1 MKKRK
6 IIEAVSNPDFIP
18 GIFNYCD
25 RWCERCEMTNKCANF
40 ALTTADC
47 MNEEDYQN
55 NNEKFWQKFSEIM
68 ETTLELVMEFSANEG
83 IDLDSI
89 DYNAIKEREEKIHK
103 QACQTDISKISKNY
117 IDIAGKWFD
126 ESKNIFIEK
135 EKQLITELEMDLPK
149 SNPDGEAAILKD
161 AISVIMW
168 YKFQIHVKII
178 RAVSGSMEDEELADE
193 YDFPKDSAGSA
204 KVALIGIDRSISAW
218 EKLLIYFPDE
228 EDSFLKILVLLVK
241 LRKEVEKTFPD
252 ARNFIRPGFDE

>member
-1 MKKRK
+1 MKKQK
-6 IIEAVSNPDFIP
+6 IFDDVNNPDFIP

-25 RWCERCEMTNKCANF
+25 RWCERCEMTNKCANY
-40 ALTTADC
+40 ALTKADG
-47 MNEEDYQN
+47 MNVEDYQN
-55 NNEKFWQKFSEIM
+55 NNEKFWQKFGDIM
-68 ETTLELVMEFSANEG
+68 NTTLEMVKEFAANEG

-89 DYNAIKEREEKIHK
+89 DYDAIKEREEKIHK
-103 QACQTDISKISKNY
+103 KASETEISKTSKNY

-126 ESKNIFIEK
+126 ESQNIFIEK
-135 EKQLITELEMDLPK
+135 EKQLISEFEMDLPK
-149 SNPDGEAAILKD
+149 SNPDSEAAILKD
-161 AISVIMW
+161 SISVIMW
-168 YKFQIHVKII
+168 YKFQIHVKIM
-178 RAVSGSMEDEELADE
+178 RAVSGAMEDEELADE

-252 ARNFIRPGFDE
+252 ARSFIRPGFDE